1 MAKTAAE
8 RVWDMIAD
16 IPMSLLVTRDGTR
29 LDARPMGA
37 TAREKEGR
45 IYILA
50 NQGEDTDR
58 QVQADPDVIVSFQK
72 GVSYVV
78 VHGTAEAS
86 SDRAKIADLWT
97 AFDKAWWDGPQDPR
111 IRLITITPGKAEY
124 WESPG
129 KLVAY
134 ADMLIAAATGKR
146 PHTGE
151 HGSVRLGN

>member
-1 MAKTAAE
+1 
-8 RVWDMIAD
+8 
-16 IPMSLLVTRDGTR
+16 
-29 LDARPMGA
+29 MGA

-97 AFDKAWWDGPQDPR
+97 AFDKAWWDGPQDPLHR
-111 IRLITITPGKAEY
+111 PGYLRNSGPLIERDAFLHRVFQQRL
-124 WESPG
+124 
-129 KLVAY
+129 
-134 ADMLIAAATGKR
+134 
-146 PHTGE
+146 
-151 HGSVRLGN
+151 